1 MRLTPTRTDPR
12 PGAAGTTTTERPDD
26 PRMRVDDLRT
36 YFFTEEGVVKA
47 VDGVSLE
54 VHAGETIGVIGESG
68 CGKSIMAQSL
78 MRLVRSPGEIVGG
91 RVLLSPPDGETV
103 DLLAVEPDSPVLRRT
118 RGAEV
123 SMVFQEPMT
132 SFSPVHTIGRQIVE
146 AIRVHEDVSKAE
158 AKERVVDLLTRV
170 GISNPRQ
177 RFGEYPHQMSGGMRQ
192 RAMIAMA
199 LACSPSLIVADEPTT
214 ALDVTIQAQILELLD
229 SLQDER
235 GTAMILI
242 SHNMGVIAEHADRLY
257 VMYLGRVVESGTTEQ
272 VFDDPRHPYT
282 RKLLAAVP
290 RTDRRVERLE
300 TIEGSVPTPVG
311 LGRRCGFASRC
322 AVAIEGRCD
331 TVVPGLDEVEPG
343 HHVRCFQVSDAEEPD
358 HAWSDV

>member
-1 MRLTPTRTDPR
+1 MQLTPTRTEPR
-12 PGAAGTTTTERPDD
+12 L
-26 PRMRVDDLRT
+26 RVDDLRT

-54 VHAGETIGVIGESG
+54 VGAGETIGVIGESG
-68 CGKSIMAQSL
+68 CGKSIMAPSL
-78 MRLVRSPGEIVGG
+78 MRLVRPPGEIVAG
-91 RVLLSPPDGETV
+91 RVLLSARDEGAI
-103 DLLAVEPDSPVLRRT
+103 DLLAAEAGSPVLRKA
-118 RGAEV
+118 RGADIA
-123 SMVFQEPMT
+123 MVFQEPMT

-146 AIRVHEDVSKAE
+146 AIRIHTDVSKAQARE
-158 AKERVVDLLTRV
+158 QVVELLTRV

-177 RFGEYPHQMSGGMRQ
+177 RFTEYPHQMSGGMRQ

-199 LACSPSLIVADEPTT
+199 LACSPSIIVADEPTT
-214 ALDVTIQAQILELLD
+214 ALDVTIQAQILDLLD
-229 SLQDER
+229 SLQQER

-290 RTDRRVERLE
+290 RADRRVDRLE
-300 TIEGSVPTPVG
+300 TIDGSVPTPVG

-322 AVAIEGRCD
+322 TVAIEGRCD
-331 TVVPGLDEVEPG
+331 TVVPALDEVEPG
-343 HHVRCFQVSDAEEPD
+343 HHVRCFQVSDKEEGD